1 MASVI
6 WAAHVDSIMDALS
19 RCLLVRRATRIMGH
33 LCTTRLHTDHWLR
46 MQFNYFSSPKIEL
59 LNLVMQAFCLS
70 SKSPH
75 LHHIRRCSVFH
86 PGSFPNLLA
95 LIIRQKPCLVMIS
108 RILLLLQEKLWL
120 DPQASEHSLPAPID
134 SQVTSHNRRN
144 RYFQIVRISH
154 FSRYLLW
161 SKLTP

>member
-1 MASVI
+1 MVEDAIQLFQQPEDRVTESGDAGILPELKEPTLTSHQAMLSVSPGVFSEPVSSYNKTETMFG
-6 WAAHVDSIMDALS
+6 HDLQDPPTSPREAL
-19 RCLLVRRATRIMGH
+19 V
-33 LCTTRLHTDHWLR
+33 
-46 MQFNYFSSPKIEL
+46 E
-59 LNLVMQAFCLS
+59 
-70 SKSPH
+70 
-75 LHHIRRCSVFH
+75 
-86 PGSFPNLLA
+86 
-95 LIIRQKPCLVMIS
+95 
-108 RILLLLQEKLWL
+108 